1 MSLPVDSSSQPAHDH
16 EPGGAEVAGQ
26 AACDLTAI
34 RGAGACAHDCDS
46 RATQQLQRAGAAQE
60 EARRWIVDRA
70 KERRER
76 RLRASDEAK
85 ATLREPPQLR
95 RAVEGGLEARE
106 PRAPRLGDQVRL
118 RCRCERGECELVDHA
133 ASSFGER

>member
-1 MSLPVDSSSQPAHDH
+1 MRGGIVAVDPATEHRDRRSACLERATVSLPVDSSSQPAHDH

-95 RAVEGGLEARE
+95 RAVK
-106 PRAPRLGDQVRL
+106 
-118 RCRCERGECELVDHA
+118 
-133 ASSFGER
+133 